1 MARKDAIQ
9 NMYEILIKRR
19 DALRRALTGDLSLL
33 RELRAQSTSGD
44 VVDAALD
51 AAHDEINS
59 QLAEVESR
67 ELANIE
73 RAIARIREG
82 GYGICEGCGEK
93 IKLARLNALPY
104 ATCCIDC
111 QRELERT
118 GEASFGG
125 SDWGDLLDSD
135 GDRDLTINDIEID
148 VS

>member
-9 NMYEILIKRR
+9 NMYDILIKRR

-33 RELRAQSTSGD
+33 RELRSQSTSGD

-73 RAIARIREG
+73 RALARIREG
-82 GYGICEGCGEK
+82 GYGVCEGCGEK

-111 QRELERT
+111 QRERERS

-125 SDWGDLLDSD
+125 SDWGDLLDAD
-135 GDRDLTINDIEID
+135 GDSDLTISDIELD